1 MPFAGGIE
9 QTPNAT
15 LILSAAA
22 AFLYLV
28 VVNARSTPLRTAA
41 KAMAVGMLAVLVF
54 VENGPPLL
62 FGALVLS
69 AFGDA
74 FLSRDGERMFLAG
87 LTSFLAAHLFYV
99 ALFVMRGGGWQLLTA
114 ESWRLATA
122 AAIAV
127 VAIAVLVR
135 LWRRVKPGLR
145 LPILAYVPAIVAMA
159 LASLTLDRIWVVG
172 GALLFLASD
181 ALLATERFLI
191 SAISPYRSSLR
202 QAVWILYY
210 VAQATIT
217 MSFLL

>member
-9 QTPNAT
+9 QTPNGT
-15 LILSAAA
+15 LILSVAA

-41 KAMAVGMLAVLVF
+41 KTMAVGLLAVLVF
-54 VENGPPLL
+54 VQNGPPLL

-74 FLSRDGERMFLAG
+74 FLSRDGEPMFLAG

-99 ALFVMRGGGWQLLTA
+99 ALFVSRGAGQQRLIA
-114 ESWRLATA
+114 EPWRLVVA

-145 LPILAYVPAIVAMA
+145 LPILVYVPAIVAMA
-159 LASLTLDRIWVVG
+159 LAALTLEEIWVIG
-172 GALLFLASD
+172 GALLFLA
-181 ALLATERFLI
+181 
-191 SAISPYRSSLR
+191 
-202 QAVWILYY
+202 
-210 VAQATIT
+210 
-217 MSFLL
+217 